1 MWEFSF
7 AFAFFREE
15 GVCFLIFIS
24 CLCLFACF
32 LVALDDNGEE
42 RR

>member
-1 MWEFSF
+1 MGVFVCIRVISG
-7 AFAFFREE
+7 E